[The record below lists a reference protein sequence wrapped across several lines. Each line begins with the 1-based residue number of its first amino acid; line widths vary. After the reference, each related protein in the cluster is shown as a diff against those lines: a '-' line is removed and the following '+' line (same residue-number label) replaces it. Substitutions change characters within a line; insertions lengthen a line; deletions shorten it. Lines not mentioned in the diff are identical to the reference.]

1 MGFDIL
7 HEGKRSVNALAQVDL
22 VHGDLV
28 KFMSTAAY
36 SGNEAYETQLE
47 VGSVAVAA
55 DANICGG
62 INIGSV
68 TSGNMATI
76 YLDGIYVKLSGAA
89 SCDPG
94 ERVIPVTDPQAVGPE
109 VLGVGSPTI
118 GRFLTAAAST
128 EEVVV
133 ELNF

>member
-1 MGFDIL
+1 MAFEVL
-7 HEGKRSVNALAQVDL
+7 HEGKRSLQALAQQDVR
-22 VHGDLV
+22 HGDLV
-28 KFMSTAAY
+28 KFMSTTVY

-47 VGSVAVAA
+47 VGSISAAA
-55 DANICGG
+55 DHNICGG
-62 INIGSV
+62 INIGST
-68 TSGNMATI
+68 TSGNLATI
-76 YLDGIYVKLSGAA
+76 YLDGIYVMKAGAA

-94 ERVIPVTDPQAVGPE
+94 ERVIPVNDPAAVGPE

-128 EEVVV
+128 EDCVV